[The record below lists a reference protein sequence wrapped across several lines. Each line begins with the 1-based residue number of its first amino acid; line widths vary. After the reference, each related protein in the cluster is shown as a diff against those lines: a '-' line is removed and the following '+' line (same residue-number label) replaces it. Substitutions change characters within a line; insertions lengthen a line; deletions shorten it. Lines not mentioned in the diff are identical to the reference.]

1 MLVGMS
7 NPLLGPSTLPYQ
19 LPDFANLGVDDYR
32 DAIHLGMRRNLDA
45 VAAIVEHPAEPTF
58 DNTIAAL
65 EAADADLSRAL
76 SAFYTVVPAHGTDDI
91 RALATELAPELA
103 AHSDA
108 IWMNQQLFA
117 RIAAVA
123 EGDQAGLA
131 ADAQHL
137 TRRYLTSA
145 RLAGAELDDAR
156 REELAQVNASLAT
169 MRTQFQERLLK
180 DTNDLAVLFADA
192 DELDGLAPD
201 QIDLCADAARQR
213 GLDGYLVALVN
224 TTMHPYLSLLTNRN
238 SRRRIYEATGQ
249 RGSRG
254 NEYDTTA
261 LVVEMVE
268 LRARR
273 AALLGFATHTEVRTA
288 DQTVGSPARIREQIY
303 PLAPAALANMYRE
316 AEDLQELINAQQ
328 HAAGEPT
335 FELAPWDWSF
345 YTELLQQVRFDL
357 DSADLV
363 PYLELRSVL
372 EDGVFHAATQ
382 LYGITFARRDD
393 VVGYHPDVMVFE
405 VFNADGSALG
415 LLLYDPYARDTKQGG
430 AWMNSPVRQSGL
442 QGTLPV
448 VCQNLNLP
456 KPREG
461 APVLLTIDNVNT
473 AFHEVGHALHGL
485 FSEVHWPTQSG
496 TAVPR
501 DFVEYPSQVNELW
514 MTWPQVLA
522 HYARH
527 HATGEPLPQHLADK
541 LAALGSF
548 NEGFKTTEYL
558 GAALLDQELHSLAA
572 DEKVGDLDAFCAAAL
587 DRIGLANPYV
597 APRYRPAFFAHTFG
611 NSYDGAY
618 YSYIWSEILDAD
630 TVEWFKANG
639 GLSRELGEIFRAEL
653 LSRGDSRP
661 PMESFEAV
669 VGHAPDITPL
679 LVRRGL
685 VPAK

>member
-1 MLVGMS
+1 MGAMS
-7 NPLLGPSTLPYQ
+7 NPLLGASTLPYQ
-19 LPDFANLGVDDYR
+19 LPDFANLGVEDYR
-32 DAIHLGMRRNLDA
+32 EAIHEGMRRNLAA
-45 VAAIVEHPAEPTF
+45 VQAIVADPAEPTF
-58 DNTIAAL
+58 ENTIAAL
-65 EAADADLSRAL
+65 EAADVDLSRAL
-76 SAFYTVVPAHGTDDI
+76 SAFYTVVPAHGSDEI

-108 IWMNQQLFA
+108 IWMNQPLFA

-123 EGDQAGLA
+123 GGNQSGLA
-131 ADAQHL
+131 ADARHL
-137 TRRYLTSA
+137 TQRYLTSA
-145 RLAGAELDDAR
+145 RLAGAELDDDR
-156 REELAQVNASLAT
+156 REQLAQLNARLAT
-169 MRTQFQERLLK
+169 LRTQFQERLLK
-180 DTNDLAVLFADA
+180 DTNGLAVLFENAA
-192 DELDGLAPD
+192 ELDGLTREQLD
-201 QIDLCADAARQR
+201 MCADAARER

-224 TTMHPYLSLLTNRN
+224 TTVHPYLSVLTNRT
-238 SRRRIYEATGQ
+238 SRRRLYQATAQ

-254 NEYDTTA
+254 NEFDTTG

-316 AEDLQELINAQQ
+316 AEALQELINQRQ

-335 FELAPWDWSF
+335 FELAPWDWTF
-345 YTELLQQVRFDL
+345 YTELLQQERFDL

-363 PYLELRSVL
+363 PYLELGQVL
-372 EDGVFHAATQ
+372 RDGVFYAATA

-393 VVGYHPDVMVFE
+393 LTGYHPDVMVFE
-405 VFNADGSALG
+405 VFNADGSPLG

-430 AWMNSPVRQSGL
+430 AWMNSPVQQSGL
-442 QGTLPV
+442 HGTLPV

-461 APVLLTIDNVNT
+461 APVLLTIDHVNT
-473 AFHEVGHALHGL
+473 AFHEFGHALHGL
-485 FSEVHWPTQSG
+485 FSQVHWPTQSG

-514 MTWPQVLA
+514 MTWPEVLA
-522 HYARH
+522 NYARH
-527 HATGEPLPQHLADK
+527 HVTGEPLPQHLADR

-558 GAALLDQELHSLAA
+558 GAALLDQELHSLGA
-572 DEKVGDLDAFCAAAL
+572 DQTVGDLAAFTAAAL

-597 APRYRPAFFAHTFG
+597 APRYLPAYFAHTFG

-639 GLSRELGEIFRAEL
+639 GLSRDLGEVFRAEL

-669 VGHAPDITPL
+669 VGRAPDITPL

-685 VPAK
+685 ATTHP